1 MDLFFG
7 IVSLIISAFIIFII
21 CKLQKEDD
29 NILGAAV
36 FGALSI
42 TFLIVGISLLDK
54 YCSPRI
60 TPIDVYRGNTNA
72 QAWLH
77 KHGYSCGSTCLSP
90 YVAIQKG
97 EYTLPQK
104 VHNFDKEDMALI
116 DGVIYSLDYRNGEV
130 EIWLKDETKR

>member
-1 MDLFFG
+1 MRNRRVPNIGFNRPSSELVLKFKNDGQLF
-7 IVSLIISAFIIFII
+7 SAW
-21 CKLQKEDD
+21 
-29 NILGAAV
+29 
-36 FGALSI
+36 
-42 TFLIVGISLLDK
+42 
-54 YCSPRI
+54 Y
-60 TPIDVYRGNTNA
+60 NA

-104 VHNFDKEDMALI
+104 VHNFCKEDMALI

-130 EIWLKDETKR
+130 EIWLKEVPVIDNSEPSLTE